1 MLFGTH
7 MIGIAYG
14 PAPTIPGVYILTS
27 VTLVSTSLGVTSEI
41 DWSNMMVADVT
52 KFLMILLKFLS

>member
-1 MLFGTH
+1 

-14 PAPTIPGVYILTS
+14 PAPVIPGVYILTS